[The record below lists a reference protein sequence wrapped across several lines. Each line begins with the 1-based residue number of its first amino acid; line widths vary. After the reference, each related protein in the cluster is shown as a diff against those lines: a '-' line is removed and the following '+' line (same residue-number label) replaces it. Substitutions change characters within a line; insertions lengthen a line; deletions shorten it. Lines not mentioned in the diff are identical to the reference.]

1 MSGERRPAARAAL
14 LVLADGRLPAGGHAH
29 SGGVEAAVV
38 DGGVTGL
45 DDLAAFLL
53 GRLGTTGLVAA
64 SFAAAACWTCRID
77 TAAPAAEA
85 PAAEILAAEVGELA
99 GAPDTPAAGQE
110 RAARLA
116 ALDAEL
122 DARTPSPAQR
132 DASRAQG
139 RTLLR
144 AGRAAW
150 DLSRIFPPNA
160 GGSATGARQA
170 PAPHHPIALG
180 VVAAAA
186 GLEPADAA
194 LAAAYGAVGGP
205 ASAATRLLGLDPLA
219 VTGLQAKLADAMEAT
234 AAEAT
239 AAAEAA
245 MAMGRPDL
253 LPAPSAVRLDLLAE
267 RHRAAPVRMFT
278 S

>member
-1 MSGERRPAARAAL
+1 MSGERRPGARAAL

-38 DGGVTGL
+38 DGGVTDL

-53 GRLGTTGLVAA
+53 GRLGTAGLVAA
-64 SFAAAACWTCRID
+64 SFAAAACQTCLVAVTD
-77 TAAPAAEA
+77 
-85 PAAEILAAEVGELA
+85 LA
-99 GAPDTPAAGQE
+99 GAPGTPAAPDTPDIPAAGQD

-150 DLSRIFPPNA
+150 DLSRIFQPDGRRPDGQGPA
-160 GGSATGARQA
+160 GGAELPA
-170 PAPHHPIALG
+170 APHHPIALG

-194 LAAAYGAVGGP
+194 LAAVYGAVGGP

-219 VTGLQAKLADAMEAT
+219 VTGLQARLAGAMETTAADAW
-234 AAEAT
+234 

-245 MAMGRPDL
+245 MAAGRPDL

>member
-1 MSGERRPAARAAL
+1 VITGMSGERRAGARAAL

-29 SGGVEAAVV
+29 SGGVEAATV
-38 DGGVTGL
+38 DGGVTSL

-53 GRLGTTGLVAA
+53 GRLGTAGLVAA
-64 SFAAAACWTCRID
+64 SFAAAVCQACRSGND
-77 TAAPAAEA
+77 
-85 PAAEILAAEVGELA
+85 LAA
-99 GAPDTPAAGQE
+99 Q
-110 RAARLA
+110 LA

-150 DLSRIFPPNA
+150 DLSRLLPA
-160 GGSATGARQA
+160 GTVPAAAGKPAAGTVGAGTVGASEGSRL
-170 PAPHHPIALG
+170 PLAPHHPIALG

-186 GLEPADAA
+186 GLEPSDAA
-194 LAAAYGAVGGP
+194 LAAVYGVVGGP

-219 VTGLQAKLADAMEAT
+219 VTGLQARLADAMEAT
-234 AAEAT
+234 AAEGAS
-239 AAAEAA
+239 AAAAA
-245 MAMGRPDL
+245 MTAGSPAL

>member
-1 MSGERRPAARAAL
+1 MREMSGDRTDPSVLAAGRDASDPARHGIPEAVGRRRAGARAAL
-14 LVLADGRLPAGGHAH
+14 LLLADGRLPAGGHAH
-29 SGGVEAAVV
+29 SAGMEAAVV
-38 DGGVTGL
+38 DGGVRGL
-45 DDLAAFLL
+45 DDLALFLR
-53 GRLGTTGLVAA
+53 GRLATAGLLSAA
-64 SFAAAACWTCRID
+64 FAAAAC
-77 TAAPAAEA
+77 
-85 PAAEILAAEVGELA
+85 LASGSEQL
-99 GAPDTPAAGQE
+99 
-110 RAARLA
+110 LA
-116 ALDAEL
+116 ALDVEL

-150 DLSRIFPPNA
+150 DL
-160 GGSATGARQA
+160 TGVAL
-170 PAPHHPIALG
+170 PTAPHHPIALG

-194 LAAAYGAVGGP
+194 LAAVHGAVSGP

-219 VTGLQAKLADAMEAT
+219 VTGLQARLAEELDRT
-234 AAEAT
+234 AAAAT

-245 MAMGRPDL
+245 AGAPDL

>member
-1 MSGERRPAARAAL
+1 VITGMSGERRAGARAAL

-29 SGGVEAAVV
+29 SGGVEAATV
-38 DGGVTGL
+38 DGGVTSL

-53 GRLGTTGLVAA
+53 GRLGTAGLVAA
-64 SFAAAACWTCRID
+64 SFAAAACQACRSGND
-77 TAAPAAEA
+77 
-85 PAAEILAAEVGELA
+85 LAA
-99 GAPDTPAAGQE
+99 Q
-110 RAARLA
+110 LA

-150 DLSRIFPPNA
+150 DLSRLLPA
-160 GGSATGARQA
+160 GTVPAAAGKPAAGTVGASEGSRL
-170 PAPHHPIALG
+170 PLAPHHPIALG

-186 GLEPADAA
+186 GLEPSDAA
-194 LAAAYGAVGGP
+194 LAAVYGVVGGP

-219 VTGLQAKLADAMEAT
+219 VTGLQARLADAMEAT
-234 AAEAT
+234 AAEGAS
-239 AAAEAA
+239 AAAAA
-245 MAMGRPDL
+245 MTAGSPAL

>member
-1 MSGERRPAARAAL
+1 MSGERRPGARAAL

-53 GRLGTTGLVAA
+53 GRLGTAGLVAA
-64 SFAAAACWTCRID
+64 SFAAAACQTCLVAVTD
-77 TAAPAAEA
+77 
-85 PAAEILAAEVGELA
+85 LARVPGP
-99 GAPDTPAAGQE
+99 PDTPAAGQD
-110 RAARLA
+110 RAVLLA

-150 DLSRIFPPNA
+150 DLSRIFRADGQGSDDQGSDDQGLA
-160 GGSATGARQA
+160 GGAGLPT
-170 PAPHHPIALG
+170 APHHPIALG

-194 LAAAYGAVGGP
+194 LAAVYGAVGAP

-219 VTGLQAKLADAMEAT
+219 VTGLQARLAGAMEAT
-234 AAEAT
+234 AGDAS

-245 MAMGRPDL
+245 MAAGRLDL

-267 RHRAAPVRMFT
+267 RHRAAPVRMFM

>member
-1 MSGERRPAARAAL
+1 MSAERPGPAGQALAGPAGQALAGLAGRPGARAAL

-29 SGGVEAAVV
+29 SGGMEAAIV
-38 DGGVTGL
+38 DGGIRGL
-45 DDLAAFLL
+45 DDLAEFLR
-53 GRLGTTGLVAA
+53 GRLSTAGLLSAA
-64 SFAAAACWTCRID
+64 FAAAAC
-77 TAAPAAEA
+77 EA
-85 PAAEILAAEVGELA
+85 SQHGREASQDGEL
-99 GAPDTPAAGQE
+99 
-110 RAARLA
+110 LA
-116 ALDAEL
+116 ALDTEL

-150 DLSRIFPPNA
+150 DLA
-160 GGSATGARQA
+160 GAALPA
-170 PAPHHPIALG
+170 APHHPVALG

-186 GLEPADAA
+186 GLGPADAA
-194 LAAAYGAVGGP
+194 LVACYGAVSGP

-219 VTGLQAKLADAMEAT
+219 VTGLQARLAVEVESVAAT
-234 AAEAT
+234 AT
-239 AAAEAA
+239 AAATAA
-245 MAMGRPDL
+245 LAAGRPDL

>member
-1 MSGERRPAARAAL
+1 VTTDMPGGRRAGAAAAL

-53 GRLGTTGLVAA
+53 GRLGTVGLVSAA
-64 SFAAAACWTCRID
+64 FAAAACQ
-77 TAAPAAEA
+77 AARSTDARP
-85 PAAEILAAEVGELA
+85 
-99 GAPDTPAAGQE
+99 
-110 RAARLA
+110 RAAHDDVDHADALA

-150 DLSRIFPPNA
+150 DLTPYLAPDPPRPPDAA
-160 GGSATGARQA
+160 GLADRAGRHGRPGSP
-170 PAPHHPIALG
+170 PAPHHPIVLG

-194 LAAAYGAVGGP
+194 LAAAYGVVGGA
-205 ASAATRLLGLDPLA
+205 ASASTRLLGLDPLA
-219 VTGLQAKLADAMEAT
+219 VTGLQARLAAAMEAT
-234 AAEAT
+234 AATAT
-239 AAAEAA
+239 AAAATA
-245 MAMGRPDL
+245 MAAGRADL
-253 LPAPSAVRLDLLAE
+253 LPAASAVRLDLLAE

>member
-1 MSGERRPAARAAL
+1 MAGHGPNGGHGPSSGARAAL

-38 DGGVTGL
+38 DGGLTSV
-45 DDLAAFLL
+45 DDLAAFLR
-53 GRLGTTGLVAA
+53 GRLATAGLLAA
-64 SFAAAACWTCRID
+64 SFAAAACRACQ
-77 TAAPAAEA
+77 P
-85 PAAEILAAEVGELA
+85 ELPVVPEGPGRPGPTA
-99 GAPDTPAAGQE
+99 GADP
-110 RAARLA
+110 LA

-132 DASRAQG
+132 EASRAQG

-150 DLSRIFPPNA
+150 ELPA
-160 GGSATGARQA
+160 GITLP
-170 PAPHHPIALG
+170 PAPHHPVALG

-186 GLEPADAA
+186 GLAPADAA
-194 LAAAYGAVGGP
+194 LAAVYGAASGP

-219 VTGLQAKLADAMEAT
+219 VTGLLARLAGEL
-234 AAEAT
+234 ERV
-239 AAAEAA
+239 AAEAA
-245 MAMGRPDL
+245 AAAATAGSAAD

-267 RHRAAPVRMFT
+267 RHRVAPVRMFA